1 LQRHDESVK
10 VSKKSGSIFQKVASI
25 ADPHAKNLLG
35 ALYNPSVVTM
45 SFKCPSH
52 HHHSFFAPSFFGETK
67 STRLPM
73 YCLPVGSL
81 VSAELTSTCNA
92 ASNASTAAP
101 PQTASIRRACS
112 RKNRVYVFYEFLRQ
126 TYGDY
131 LQDGVIL
138 DVAGGKGTLSWLLC
152 NAIGCESVVLDPCTP
167 GTQRSLLQSI
177 GFLQAHPEEALLRA
191 MPGRD
196 SYQPLAALL
205 PLLLQRQGSWI
216 VPRHVRI
223 PVNDTLVQAVRRRTL
238 SSTDISAGWTQY
250 CQEALIPSSM
260 PTDGI
265 VHDLAEDIWNLL
277 LRTKLIVGF
286 HPDQATEAIL
296 DFAGLLQVPYCLV
309 PCCVFPSQFPQ
320 RTLKRSRLASDE
332 TDRTSENEKRV
343 PVKNYADLIEYL
355 LQKAQQPSQM
365 PQCVDHLAFHATTTS
380 RNLVLYTLPTAF
392 STH

>member
-1 LQRHDESVK
+1 
-10 VSKKSGSIFQKVASI
+10 
-25 ADPHAKNLLG
+25 
-35 ALYNPSVVTM
+35 
-45 SFKCPSH
+45 
-52 HHHSFFAPSFFGETK
+52 
-67 STRLPM
+67 M
-73 YCLPVGSL
+73 YCLPVGG
-81 VSAELTSTCNA
+81 SALDERTSTCNA
-92 ASNASTAAP
+92 ASNASTTVL
-101 PQTASIRRACS
+101 PQSASIRRACS

-131 LQDGVIL
+131 LQNGVIL

-167 GTQRSLLQSI
+167 GTQRSLLKSI

-196 SYQPLAALL
+196 SHQPLAALL

-223 PVNDTLVQAVRRRTL
+223 PVNDALVEAVRCRQTL
-238 SSTDISAGWTQY
+238 SSTDITAGWTQY
-250 CQEALIPSSM
+250 CQEALVSSM
-260 PTDGI
+260 STDGSI
-265 VHDLAEDIWNLL
+265 HDLAEDIWNLL

-296 DFAGLLQVPYCLV
+296 DLAGLLQVPYCLV

-332 TDRTSENEKRV
+332 TDGTSENEKRV

-355 LQKAQQPSQM
+355 QQKAHQPSQM

-380 RNLVLYTLPTAF
+380 RNLVLYTLPTDC